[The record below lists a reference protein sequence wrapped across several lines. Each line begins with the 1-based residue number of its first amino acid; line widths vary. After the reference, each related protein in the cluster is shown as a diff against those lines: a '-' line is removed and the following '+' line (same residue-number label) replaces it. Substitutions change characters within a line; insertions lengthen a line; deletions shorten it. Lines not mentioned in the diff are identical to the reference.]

1 LTMAT
6 KNVIVH
12 CKIKLNKI
20 LIQRGGGTGPYETRQ
35 PSSS

>member
-1 LTMAT
+1 MAK
-6 KNVIVH
+6 KNVILY

-35 PSSS
+35 PSDS